1 MYRHNE
7 PPPPPAL
14 PPQQSNTLGLI
25 SLVAGIISIAGML
38 ASICVGCVGVFSFLA
53 GVAAAV
59 MGYLSKK
66 QIDQAGGRDADRKMA
81 NYGMILGIVG
91 GVLSIITV
99 VIGLLLVGFTTGLD
113 WLLSGI
119 AHLV

>member
-1 MYRHNE
+1 
-7 PPPPPAL
+7 
-14 PPQQSNTLGLI
+14 
-25 SLVAGIISIAGML
+25 
-38 ASICVGCVGVFSFLA
+38 
-53 GVAAAV
+53 